1 MTPTTKAAVIE
12 ALELAHDLAVEAA
25 AEVHRA
31 YKGYKPHRHAAADA
45 DVEQIDAALAA
56 LRSEPEPTPEP
67 GERDE
72 RCEFELWMN
81 TQPESASGKW
91 WCRQIDDGGYSCHES
106 DVMWRAWQARAS
118 PPPAPKEPKP

>member
-12 ALELAHDLAVEAA
+12 ALEILAGVAEMNLAPGDWRMIRCNAV
-25 AEVHRA
+25 
-31 YKGYKPHRHAAADA
+31 
-45 DVEQIDAALAA
+45 IAA

-91 WCRQIDDGGYSCHES
+91 WCRQIDDGGYSCYES

-118 PPPAPKEPKP
+118 LPPAPTKGTE

>member
-1 MTPTTKAAVIE
+1 MNKDLLKRAN
-12 ALELAHDLAVEAA
+12 ALLDKLLEHDLQYGQQTGAA
-25 AEVHRA
+25 
-31 YKGYKPHRHAAADA
+31 
-45 DVEQIDAALAA
+45 QIVDDLIAA

-106 DVMWRAWQARAS
+106 DVMWRAWQAARAS
-118 PPPAPKEPKP
+118 LPPAPDQQT